1 MRNKI
6 LIAESNEVNREIL
19 AEIFEEKYE
28 VIEASSGQ
36 MALEAILNSYQDI
49 AVAILDMGLED
60 KSAVDI
66 LNEVNTAAWFDNL
79 PVIVL
84 SEDTSLK
91 VEKSAYKAGAVD
103 FSRKPFDSS
112 LIERKVLKYAELYS
126 VRETLNETKKKLA
139 DTEAK
144 AIDNKLLDASNK
156 KAANSRI
163 KEDVFYSQHSKM
175 IELIGSLVELR
186 NVENHKHVQR
196 MKGLVKIMGKTIM
209 EMYPEYNLTD
219 DMVDDIVTACA
230 IHDIGKSAIPDAILL
245 KPGRYTDEE
254 YEYMKSHTLRGV
266 DLLDTVKGA
275 WDDDFDVIVRQVV
288 RSHHEKFDGGGY
300 PDGLK
305 GDDIPISA
313 QLVSIADT
321 YDALVND
328 RVYKKAF
335 PKDVAYNMIIVGDC
349 GIFPPKIIEAFTKC
363 RERFEAWENGEI
375 EFDNI

>member
-6 LIAESNEVNREIL
+6 LIAEGNEANREIL
-19 AEIFEEKYE
+19 SEIFEDKYE
-28 VIEASSGQ
+28 VIEAGTGAE
-36 MALEAILNSYQDI
+36 ALAAILKDYQNI
-49 AVAILDMGLED
+49 AVAILDMDLED

-66 LNEVNTAAWFDNL
+66 LKEINTAAWFDNM

-91 VEKSAYKAGAVD
+91 VEKGAYKAGAVD
-103 FSRKPFDSS
+103 FSRKPFDSN
-112 LIERKVLKYAELYS
+112 LIERKVLKYADLYS
-126 VRETLNETKKKLA
+126 VRETLNDTKKKLSEM
-139 DTEAK
+139 EAK
-144 AIDNKLLDASNK
+144 AIDNKMQVASDK
-156 KAANSRI
+156 KASMSRI
-163 KEDVFYSQHSKM
+163 SEDVFYSQHSKM

-196 MKGLVKIMGKTIM
+196 MRGLVKIMGKAMM
-209 EMYPEYNLTD
+209 EMYPEYSLTD
-219 DMVDDIVTACA
+219 NMVDDIVTACA
-230 IHDIGKSAIPDAILL
+230 IHDIGKTAIPDAVLL

-254 YEYMKSHTLRGV
+254 YEYMKSHTLRGI
-266 DLLDTVKGA
+266 DLLDTVSGT

-305 GDDIPISA
+305 GDEIPISA

-349 GIFPPKIIEAFTKC
+349 GIFPPKILEAFTKC
-363 RERFEAWENGEI
+363 REKFEAWENGELD
-375 EFDNI
+375 FDAI